1 MISMFF
7 VTAGKALMPAGPV
20 VVQRALPTTTSGP
33 ITNRKPA
40 PTELLNFAIPLPPRE
55 EQEATVELDR
65 NLRQQSEEADQARAA
80 LAEVMPCVTHPAA
93 DAHLL
98 RAARDRLTAVA
109 ASSTTSSCGLGSDD
123 RLMVAPTTHDRRD

>member
-1 MISMFF
+1 MTRSPTI
-7 VTAGKALMPAGPV
+7 
-20 VVQRALPTTTSGP
+20 RTTTSGP

-65 NLRQQSEEADQARAA
+65 NLRQQSEEFAGSADQARAA
-80 LAEVMPCVTHPAA
+80 LAEVMPCVTRPAA
-93 DAHLL
+93 DADLL